1 MKKLLVALCL
11 GMSFT
16 SVSVQAAPPVVQRD
30 HRVAGKI
37 ATHLPSKEGEVP
49 TEDVFWSWHSDRSV
63 VICEEGGRGI
73 ATHLP
78 WLDVACAYW
87 TGHAERRQK

>member
-16 SVSVQAAPPVVQRD
+16 SVSVQAAPPVAQRD
-30 HRVAGKI
+30 HRVVGKI
-37 ATHLPSKEGEVP
+37 ATSLKTGS
-49 TEDVFWSWHSDRSV
+49 TEDVTWSWHSDRSV

-73 ATHLP
+73 MTHLP
-78 WLDVACAYW
+78 WLDVACGYW
-87 TGHAERRQK
+87 TGHSERRQK